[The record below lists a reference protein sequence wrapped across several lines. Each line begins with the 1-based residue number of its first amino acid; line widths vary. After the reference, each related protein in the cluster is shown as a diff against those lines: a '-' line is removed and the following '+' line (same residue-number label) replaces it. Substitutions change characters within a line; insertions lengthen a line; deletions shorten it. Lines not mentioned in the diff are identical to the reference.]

1 MAARPVWKGQLRLSL
16 VAIPVEMYSAV
27 QSGARISFR
36 QIHEKSGKP
45 VRYQKVVPG
54 IGPVDKDAILKGYEI
69 EEDRYVL
76 LSDEEIEDVRLETKK
91 TFELTQFVGACEI
104 DPLYF
109 NKPYFLVPQDDLAE
123 DAFRVVRDALRATEK
138 IGLGQLALRGREY
151 LAALKPCGTGLL
163 LETLYYEDE
172 IRQTDPVFA
181 SISGEAADDELLD
194 VAKRLIE
201 SKTAPFDAEIFKD
214 HYTEALKA
222 LIERKTKGRRKKTVD
237 VEDDGKPAG
246 NGNVVDLMA
255 ALKQSLEKSEKP
267 PARSRKRASQ
277 KKSAAPS
284 RKRKSA

>member
-1 MAARPVWKGQLRLSL
+1 L

-45 VRYQKVVPG
+45 IRYQKVVPG
-54 IGPVDKDAILKGYEI
+54 MGPVDKDEILKGYEI
-69 EEDRYVL
+69 EADQYVL

-138 IGLGQLALRGREY
+138 IGLGQIALRGREY

-172 IRQTDPVFA
+172 IRRTDPFFA
-181 SISGEAADDELLD
+181 GISDEAADDELLD

-201 SKTAPFDAEIFKD
+201 SKTAAFDAEIFKD
-214 HYTEALKA
+214 HYTEALRA
-222 LIERKTKGRRKKTVD
+222 LIERKTKGRKGKTVEVD
-237 VEDDGKPAG
+237 SSEKSTGS
-246 NGNVVDLMA
+246 GNVVDLMA
-255 ALKQSLEKSEKP
+255 ALKQSLETSEKP
-267 PARSRKRASQ
+267 PAKSRKRTS
-277 KKSAAPS
+277 KKPPAKS
-284 RKRKSA
+284 RPRKSA

>member
-1 MAARPVWKGQLRLSL
+1 
-16 VAIPVEMYSAV
+16 V
-27 QSGARISFR
+27 QSGRRISFR

-45 VRYQKVVPG
+45 IRYQKVVPG
-54 IGPVDKDAILKGYEI
+54 IGPVDKDEILKGYEI
-69 EEDRYVL
+69 EEDQYVL
-76 LSDEEIEDVRLETKK
+76 LSDEEIEDVRLETRK

-172 IRQTDPVFA
+172 IRRTDPFFA
-181 SISGEAADDELLD
+181 GISDEAADDELLD

-201 SKTAPFDAEIFKD
+201 SKTAAFDAEIFKD
-214 HYTEALKA
+214 HYTEALRA
-222 LIERKTKGRRKKTVD
+222 LIERKTKGRKSKTVEVD
-237 VEDDGKPAG
+237 NDEKSTG

-267 PARSRKRASQ
+267 PAKSRKRSS
-277 KKSAAPS
+277 KKPPAKS
-284 RKRKSA
+284 RARKSA